1 MVFKKDFLDKIIN
14 ITSNA
19 AIACYPHLGKKNKI
33 LADKAATD
41 EMRSQIQ

>member
-19 AIACYPHLGKKNKI
+19 AIACYPHLGKKNKVEVYKS
-33 LADKAATD
+33 AKD
-41 EMRSQIQ
+41 